1 MKIQLDLNKMGE
13 NKALRLLE
21 LLEQFEDENGYEC
34 VEISNAINQ
43 IGDYLY
49 PTNKEEQE
57 ELKRIIDDVI
67 SQARENS
74 NEGNW
79 VVYLDE
85 FDEKTKDII
94 SRNSEKLEFLL
105 QHRKEISDVSIDD
118 ECIDITI
125 WLKYCYWWEASIS
138 LTKKYLMKL
147 YFGNKRNIIFE
158 DYNSFRNEELE
169 DNISNFQNVI
179 LKDEDFLLFVY
190 EAYNQYA
197 DIEDYIETPLIF
209 GDFHIE
215 FGHTLDEYRGLYGD
229 QYNDGELWDF
239 CLIDIWDKDKS
250 VEANPN
256 MRYWAIVDENGELR
270 VFETY
275 DFEEFEGEE

>member
-1 MKIQLDLNKMGE
+1 MKKITSILTTECRK
-13 NKALRLLE
+13 LE
-21 LLEQFEDENGYEC
+21 
-34 VEISNAINQ
+34 
-43 IGDYLY
+43 
-49 PTNKEEQE
+49 EEVVKKVIE
-57 ELKRIIDDVI
+57 E
-67 SQARENS
+67 ARQNS
-74 NEGNW
+74 NEGSW
-79 VVYLDE
+79 VVYLNE
-85 FDEKTKDII
+85 FDEEIERLIKNNKGL
-94 SRNSEKLEFLL
+94 LEDLFAE
-105 QHRKEISDVSIDD
+105 RKEIAEVNIDD

-125 WLKYCYWWEASIS
+125 WLKYCYWWETSIS

-147 YFGNKRNIIFE
+147 YFGDKRNIIFE
-158 DYNSFRNEELE
+158 EYNSFRNEELE

-190 EAYNQYA
+190 EEDNQYA

-215 FGHTLDEYRGLYGD
+215 FGHTLDEYMGLYGD